1 MKIVHVVYGLEFG
14 GIETMLVNIV
24 NEQVKSGNEISVVV
38 INNTINAGLRS
49 LIDERVKFLCIGRP
63 VGSKN
68 PYYILKFNYRIA
80 KIAPDIIHIHTP
92 SIIRYF
98 VPPVLY
104 KMCVTKHDIHKVK
117 ENRYLKRYKHIYS
130 ISSSVKD
137 YLLEATGILSKV
149 VYNGINIANII
160 PKKRPCPKTEPL
172 KLVQVGRLFHSVKG
186 QDVLIEAVRK
196 VKAKEGNVHLYL
208 IGDGPSRE
216 YLEELI
222 LKYDLKEEITLLGA
236 KSQNYIFEHLSEYEL
251 FVQPSINEGFG
262 LTVAEAMAAKV
273 PVLVSENQGPLEII
287 DNGKYG
293 FSFKNGDSDD
303 CANKIM
309 DIIERGFDET
319 MIEEGYKRVKTLFSI
334 EQTASIYLQEY
345 ASIINE

>member
-1 MKIVHVVYGLEFG
+1 MVE
-14 GIETMLVNIV
+14 
-24 NEQVKSGNEISVVV
+24 
-38 INNTINAGLRS
+38 
-49 LIDERVKFLCIGRP
+49 
-63 VGSKN
+63 
-68 PYYILKFNYRIA
+68 
-80 KIAPDIIHIHTP
+80 
-92 SIIRYF
+92 
-98 VPPVLY
+98 
-104 KMCVTKHDIHKVK
+104 
-117 ENRYLKRYKHIYS
+117 
-130 ISSSVKD
+130 
-137 YLLEATGILSKV
+137 
-149 VYNGINIANII
+149 
-160 PKKRPCPKTEPL
+160 PKKVIFAGDHRQLPPIVSEKTENEEF
-172 KLVQVGRLFHSVKG
+172 KHS
-186 QDVLIEAVRK
+186 
-196 VKAKEGNVHLYL
+196 
-208 IGDGPSRE
+208 
-216 YLEELI
+216 
-222 LKYDLKEEITLLGA
+222 
-236 KSQNYIFEHLSEYEL
+236 IFEHLCEYDL